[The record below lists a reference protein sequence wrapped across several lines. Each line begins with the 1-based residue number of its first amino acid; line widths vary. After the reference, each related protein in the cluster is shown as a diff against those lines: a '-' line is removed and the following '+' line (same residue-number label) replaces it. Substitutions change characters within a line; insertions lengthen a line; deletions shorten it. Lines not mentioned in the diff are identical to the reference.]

1 MQLSRDAIQRMIG
14 GTSGTSTGS
23 GGGGGGVST
32 QWVGQN
38 YVAISYWDE
47 IFVVHG
53 TQTVTVTD
61 GTTGTVTTT
70 TTDVTLPPNT
80 LPSST
85 TETDETTGDV
95 TVTTIAI
102 TSIEA
107 KYDFW
112 SDGSVS
118 ALGMSGSGGGG
129 ASLGDLLT
137 AMNSLAV
144 PTSAGTYVLNVTS
157 GGVVTLVSES
167 GGGGTTSGI
176 TLAQMWASLTNSSSD
191 DYASTKINAAHIPY
205 LSSLYYDSSTTLA
218 NKLSN
223 YLLTA
228 DGVKFTD
235 YTSYVRPEFANDSL
249 AAHAAS
255 GWIEWWKSGSGWMN
269 HAMGHIILND
279 SANGQIWA
287 DTSGTVKFN
296 LPSSSGT
303 LALTSQIPSL
313 TGYATQSWVQ
323 NQNYLTSETYTGTV
337 TSVTLSTS
345 STGLSITNPTVTS
358 SGTININLAT
368 GYAIPTSDQITSW
381 NTVKNGTWW
390 GQSMSDGVVDNDI
403 VMSTGDIWMKDT
415 NPVIRMGGSS
425 PTNILDYN
433 SNNSTLVLGYGI
445 RSTGYTKIE
454 GGTVYLMASGGG
466 TACARTGT
474 ATVNNSTGYGLWCEN
489 FMGVLNKF
497 MFYYDD
503 GSNTVWVSK
512 PNGDAVNFSSKGGVS
527 ALGLTG
533 GSSSTTVGT
542 LNVGT
547 LTVTSSL
554 STNGAINTNNH
565 NITIGTGTLSGKVST
580 SSLTVGGAEITSITF
595 SGNYMN
601 IVAGGTQYQFQ
612 KV

>member
-1 MQLSRDAIQRMIG
+1 MKILSREAIQRMITDRVGTG
-14 GTSGTSTGS
+14 GGGSSS
-23 GGGGGGVST
+23 GGGSSVDLNFVS
-32 QWVGQN
+32 
-38 YVAISYWDE
+38 ISYWDE

-95 TVTTIAI
+95 TVTSIAI

-107 KYDFW
+107 KFDFW
-112 SDGSVS
+112 SDGAVS

-144 PTSAGTYVLNVTS
+144 PTSPGTYVLNVTS

-191 DYASTKINAAHIPY
+191 AYSSTKIATAHIPDISATY
-205 LSSLYYDSSTTLA
+205 VPWSSVNRNTYGLYNSIPFVNSAGSMDIGKTLEFHSS
-218 NKLSN
+218 
-223 YLLTA
+223 
-228 DGVKFTD
+228 
-235 YTSYVRPEFANDSL
+235 
-249 AAHAAS
+249 
-255 GWIEWWKSGSGWMN
+255 SGSSSGDFDAVVM
-269 HAMGHIILND
+269 LNP
-279 SANGQIWA
+279 
-287 DTSGTVKFN
+287 N
-296 LPSSSGT
+296 LSYNSTMLYLPNSSGT
-303 LALTSQIPSL
+303 LALTSDL
-313 TGYATQSWVQ
+313 NGYATQTWVQ
-323 NQNYLTSETYTGTV
+323 NQNYLTSETYRGTV

-345 STGLSITNPTVTS
+345 STGLTITDQTVTD
-358 SGTININLAT
+358 SGTIKINLTT

-390 GQSMSDGVVDNDI
+390 GQSMSGGSVSGDMTGVGKI
-403 VMSTGDIWMKDT
+403 TMSGELWMQKS
-415 NPVIRMGGSS
+415 NAVIRMG
-425 PTNILDYN
+425 TDTVNVVDYD
-433 SNNSTLVLGYGI
+433 
-445 RSTGYTKIE
+445 STGNSLAIGDGVRSSGGNTYIMGSLVYLIGD
-454 GGTVYLMASGGG
+454 GGT
-466 TACARTGT
+466 CARTGT

-512 PNGDAVNFSSKGGVS
+512 PNGDAVNFASKGGVS

-554 STNGAINTNNH
+554 STSGAINTNNH

-595 SGNYMN
+595 SGNYMT